1 MSLPRRPLL
10 LSGSDILELRRRTL
24 KRDDALR
31 RRIENDLSKK
41 KRTNSRITKHRRAT
55 PGTVM
60 LLRPLEPVICKKLLT
75 AYEASQLM
83 AARRE
88 NCVLV
93 TENDALIG
101 IITAKDL
108 AFRVAGA
115 GKAAGMVLVE
125 DIMTPNP
132 TCARSNDPAGEALN
146 LMVERGFRHLPVLGD
161 DGNVVGVLDITKC
174 YAQQMEKLERMH
186 ESSKKLY
193 EALDTVHLEMG
204 GSHPAH
210 VFRYFEELR
219 NRMNGPTLELVIG
232 SDTQPIFTTVKLTV
246 YDATI
251 LMNDNHT
258 TAVLVKDYQG
268 SVAGIFTSKDVVLR
282 VIAAGLDP
290 KTCLIV
296 RVMTPQPDVLNL
308 LTPIQKALRQMFD
321 GHYLNLPIVSEEDD
335 EIVGIV
341 DVLKLTYATLN
352 QIKQIELKELPTG
365 SQTALE
371 TNTPTQET
379 EGPTWNKFWTL
390 YDPNLNDDLDSVHSD
405 SLVATPD
412 VTTLEY
418 QQFNFDI
425 TPQDSVSQVE
435 LQQRDT
441 TYKSYARTGSHTS
454 AIPEEDFER
463 IQVVFK
469 FKVPGPQGRVHR
481 IPFTPADGVNK
492 LRQAI
497 DERLSQH
504 ELELIG
510 GAAYAISYVDDEGD
524 TVSVTSDRDITEC
537 TRINLLLGKD
547 KVDVYLHDPL
557 KPARPT
563 QATEAKSN
571 QWIEG
576 ISNEV
581 LVLAIGVLAGSAI
594 LGYVLSRN

>member
-1 MSLPRRPLL
+1 MSLSRRPLL
-10 LSGSDILELRRRTL
+10 LNGSDILELRRRAL

-41 KRTNSRITKHRRAT
+41 KRTIPRVTRHRRAT

-60 LLRPLEPVICKKLLT
+60 LLRPLEPVTCKKLLT

-93 TENDALIG
+93 LDDHALVG

-108 AFRVAGA
+108 AFRIAGA
-115 GKAAGMVLVE
+115 GKVAGMVLVE
-125 DIMTPNP
+125 EIMTSNP
-132 TCARSNDPAGEALN
+132 ICSHSDDPAGEALN

-161 DGNVVGVLDITKC
+161 DGTVVGVLDITKC

-186 ESSKKLY
+186 ESSKQLY

-204 GSHPAH
+204 GSHPLH

-219 NRMNGPTLELVIG
+219 TRLNGPTLDLVL
-232 SDTQPIFTTVKLTV
+232 SHETEPIYTTVKLTV
-246 YDATI
+246 YDATV
-251 LMNDNHT
+251 LMNENHT

-296 RVMTPQPDVLNL
+296 RVMTPQPDVLRS
-308 LTPIQKALRQMFD
+308 LTPIQQALRQMFE
-321 GHYLNLPIVSEEDD
+321 GHYLNLPIVSDEDD

-352 QIKQIELKELPTG
+352 QIKQIEQKESPTG
-365 SQTALE
+365 LQITLDTS
-371 TNTPTQET
+371 TPTQEP

-412 VTTLEY
+412 VASLEY
-418 QQFNFDI
+418 QRYNFDI
-425 TPQDSVSQVE
+425 TPQDSVSQVDPH
-435 LQQRDT
+435 QPAVS
-441 TYKSYARTGSHTS
+441 KSYARSGSHS
-454 AIPEEDFER
+454 GIIAEEDYGKSQ
-463 IQVVFK
+463 IIFK
-469 FKVPGPQGRVHR
+469 LRVPGIQDRVYR
-481 IPFTPADGVNK
+481 IPFTPADGTNK

-497 DERLSQH
+497 SERLDKI
-504 ELELIG
+504 ELEAIG
-510 GAAYAISYVDDEGD
+510 GSSYAISYVDDEND
-524 TVSVTSDRDITEC
+524 TVSITSDRDILEC
-537 TRINLLLGKD
+537 ARINLWLGKD
-547 KVDVYLHDPL
+547 VVDLYLHDPS
-557 KPARPT
+557 KPARPSKLD
-563 QATEAKSN
+563 AIESK

-581 LVLAIGVLAGSAI
+581 LVLAIGVLAGTI
-594 LGYVLSRN
+594 LLGYVFSKS